1 MWPPLDLAR
10 RGSVDNV
17 QGCVEL
23 LGEHPGRRR
32 LVYRSWCGHHS
43 VTIVERL
50 TAAEAE
56 VRRPDILVAKL
67 VDDLKRHDKSGADI
81 YDRRH
86 DEKRV
91 RPETV
96 RPVVD

>member
-1 MWPPLDLAR
+1 MCRAAWNRSASIRIVVAR
-10 RGSVDNV
+10 S
-17 QGCVEL
+17 
-23 LGEHPGRRR
+23 
-32 LVYRSWCGHHS
+32 YRSWCGHRS
-43 VTIVERL
+43 VTFVERL

-67 VDDLKRHDKSGADI
+67 VDDLKRHDKCSADI

-86 DEKRV
+86 DEKRI